1 MNNPEILK
9 IREAMQRTEHQDS
22 GSVPP
27 NSEVRQSEVRHVVY
41 ASQPGDKESTLL
53 ALPKPFCRWA
63 VLVKEPN
70 DGVHGESRDGLSI
83 LTIPVTD
90 PECHLAQTQAR
101 EWVDAS
107 PANGRVPGFMMTLQG
122 TVVFG
127 SDNRIAVLAAPE
139 RLDVLSKTLIEVAW
153 FDAELRGIECELGDR
168 WSDWESDIPLGFEF
182 DEKSLDKRQHLR
194 QRYGEVMLMRAR
206 LAKIAPHVNCP
217 HIHPPTLASQVAE
230 RFRDRARMTHRHEI
244 LSDQV
249 EVFEKIYESCGQ
261 RVSEFVHTRS
271 SNMLE
276 WVIIVLLL
284 VQTLLVVFEI
294 LTSAAV

>member
-1 MNNPEILK
+1 MATLGCGRSPG
-9 IREAMQRTEHQDS
+9 QDS

-27 NSEVRQSEVRHVVY
+27 GSEVCHAVY
-41 ASQPGDKESTLL
+41 ASQPSDKQSTLL
-53 ALPKPFCRWA
+53 ALTKPFRRWA
-63 VLVKEPN
+63 ILVTAPN
-70 DGVHGESRDGLSI
+70 DGVNGESRDGLSV

-90 PECHLAQTQAR
+90 PECHVAKAQAR
-101 EWVDAS
+101 AWVDAS
-107 PANGRVPGFMMTLQG
+107 PANGRAPGFMMTLQG
-122 TVVFG
+122 TVVLG
-127 SDNRIAVLAAPE
+127 SEDRIAVLASPE
-139 RLDVLSKTLIEVAW
+139 RLDALSKTLIEVAW
-153 FDAELRGIECELGDR
+153 FDAELRIIECEIGDR

-217 HIHPPTLASQVAE
+217 HIHPPTLAGQVTE
-230 RFRDRARMTHRHEI
+230 RFRDRARMTHCHEI
-244 LSDQV
+244 LNDQV

-261 RVSEFVHTRS
+261 RVSEFVHKRS

-284 VQTLLVVFEI
+284 VQTLLVVLEI